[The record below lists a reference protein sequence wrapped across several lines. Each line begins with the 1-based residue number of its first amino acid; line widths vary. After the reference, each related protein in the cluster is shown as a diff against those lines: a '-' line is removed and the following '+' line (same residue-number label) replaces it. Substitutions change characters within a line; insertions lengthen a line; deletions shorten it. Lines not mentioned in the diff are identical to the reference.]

1 VVGIFLIVHEFI
13 ILSPICQDTFFW
25 SGIMFVCGFNPEK
38 SVIRL
43 QSAQSALDL
52 AGLLAITDQPVKLVG
67 KLTKAPYGG

>member
-1 VVGIFLIVHEFI
+1 
-13 ILSPICQDTFFW
+13 
-25 SGIMFVCGFNPEK
+25 MFVCGFNPEK

-67 KLTKAPYGG
+67 KLTKARTAGERE